1 MRGALVKKRGEQ
13 AMVPQAEFTSYYG
26 RAVLKEPVWQSPEVP
41 GYLFLGGLAG
51 ASSVL
56 AGGAQVRGCP
66 DLARGAKLGAAA
78 AISLSAAALIADLG
92 RPERFVNMLRVFKP
106 TSPMSVGSWLLAAY
120 GPAAGAAA
128 LSAVTGI
135 VPAAGSAA
143 TAAAAVLGCGVSTY
157 TAALICDTAVPA
169 WHNGY
174 REMPYL
180 FAGSA
185 ASAAGGL
192 GLLAAPNGQ
201 AGPARRLAVLGA
213 AAEITSAQ
221 LLTRRIGM
229 TAEPYRTGRSGFMF
243 HASEVATA
251 CALGVAFIGRRHRA
265 ASAIAGA
272 TLLAASATTRFAI
285 FRAGRTSARDPKYT
299 IVPQRERLNQRSAA
313 ERSAAERSA
322 AERSAGS

>member
-1 MRGALVKKRGEQ
+1 MKKRGEQ

-135 VPAAGSAA
+135 FPAAGSAA
-143 TAAAAVLGCGVSTY
+143 TAAAAALGCGVSTY

-192 GLLAAPNGQ
+192 GLVAAPNGQ

-229 TAEPYRTGRSGFMF
+229 AAEPYRTGRSGFMF